1 MHWID
6 GLLQLVS
13 DQHLLYGLD
22 QLPLPAGAAGFL
34 KRESREEKFALISSS
49 SSSSETG
56 LDIRGF
62 FMRAGRKLSNYV
74 AHKAWLYNI
83 PLLGGGLAPST
94 SDEGFAEGAAFFI
107 SSLSES
113 PSTIFLLIRVCSGSY
128 LLVHGYVIRN
138 GITHGLR
145 RWCVVV

>member
-1 MHWID
+1 MMHWID

-22 QLPLPAGAAGFL
+22 QLPLPAGTAGFL

-74 AHKAWLYNI
+74 VHKAWL
-83 PLLGGGLAPST
+83 
-94 SDEGFAEGAAFFI
+94 
-107 SSLSES
+107 
-113 PSTIFLLIRVCSGSY
+113 
-128 LLVHGYVIRN
+128 
-138 GITHGLR
+138 
-145 RWCVVV
+145 